1 MQALHRLTGAGFQ
14 VWPFDRPALPLVV
27 EIFPR
32 VRTGPVRKSSQS
44 ERERYLEAVPMPR
57 ELRRL
62 AASSEGAFDAAISAV
77 VMAARVEELKA
88 LPEEPG
94 YAIEGQ
100 DLGAARP
107 SHCRDRW
114 PPAGKPL
121 WGTWRSGPTGD
132 PGGRLVSVGP

>member
-1 MQALHRLTGAGFQ
+1 
-14 VWPFDRPALPLVV
+14 
-27 EIFPR
+27 
-32 VRTGPVRKSSQS
+32 
-44 ERERYLEAVPMPR
+44 
-57 ELRRL
+57 
-62 AASSEGAFDAAISAV
+62 V

-132 PGGRLVSVGP
+132 PGGRLVSVGPWSPYPAWRGTELAGRLPGNQRSAGAVSIGNQPATALLIDLGQLVPSGGPS